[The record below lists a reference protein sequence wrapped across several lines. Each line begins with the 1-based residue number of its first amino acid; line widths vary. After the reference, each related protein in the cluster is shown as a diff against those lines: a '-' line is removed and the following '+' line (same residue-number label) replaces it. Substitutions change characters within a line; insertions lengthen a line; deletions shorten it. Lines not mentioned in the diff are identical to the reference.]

1 MVTKKD
7 LKNYEF
13 PNMDRYFEYVLES
26 IANGQR
32 KQAKSL
38 VSAMSQR
45 QRNQFSMYLDNY
57 QGQLA
62 DEAKKITF
70 AEN

>member
-7 LKNYEF
+7 LKMHQF

-26 IANGQR
+26 IVNGQR
-32 KQAKSL
+32 RQAKNL